1 MRHDNAAL
9 KDRKMAKAKKVLI
22 VDDEQDILKVAV
34 FRLESLGYEVLT
46 AVDGKEALA
55 LMRRECPDVLILD
68 LRLPVMDGYEVC
80 RRMRADNELR
90 SIPIILFT
98 ACVIDEIAHAVK
110 RTGAADLIVKPFSAE
125 DLLEKVKKI
134 VK

>member
-1 MRHDNAAL
+1 
-9 KDRKMAKAKKVLI
+9 MAKAKKVLI